1 LGVMVNLKLFL
12 LLFLFLFPLMTQADV
27 EPSLGDLLPLY
38 TIEEIQGTG
47 DVQVSKEGK
56 ADWKNTKEGLTL
68 EEGDHIRVGRGT
80 EVILR
85 LKNDT
90 FVHMDE
96 DSELEITR
104 LSENES
110 QGFLS
115 RLKLLV
121 GSILSDVKK
130 NLPDT
135 HSSFE
140 VESGGVVCGVRGTV
154 FEVAKTGDN
163 VETTTHEGVVNVKS
177 SQGTQSVKAGN
188 SCTSS
193 KNGGSSV
200 HPSSAAMQAR
210 FRAWNKIRHHLAQKH
225 AGKTGRSPKLGRSPS
240 HGGGKGPGSGAPNH
254 IGGHR

>member
-1 LGVMVNLKLFL
+1 MI
-12 LLFLFLFPLMTQADV
+12 QADV
-27 EPSLGDLLPLY
+27 EPSLGDFLPLY

-47 DVQVSKEGK
+47 DVQVLKEGN

-68 EEGDHIRVGRGT
+68 EEGDRIRVGRGT
-80 EVILR
+80 EVILQ
-85 LKNDT
+85 LKDET
-90 FVHMDE
+90 IVHMDE
-96 DSELEITR
+96 DSELKITQ

-110 QGFLS
+110 KGFLS

-163 VETTTHEGVVNVKS
+163 VETTTHEGVVDVKS
-177 SQGTQSVKAGN
+177 SQGTQSVTAGN

-193 KNGGSSV
+193 KSGGSSV

-210 FRAWNKIRHHLAQKH
+210 FQAWKKIRHHLSQKR
-225 AGKTGRSPKLGRSPS
+225 AGKMGHSPRLGRSPS
-240 HGGGKGPGSGAPNH
+240 HGGGKGPGAGAPSH
-254 IGGHR
+254 IGGGHR